1 MPIAALSRSLILA
14 LAPALLLA
22 VSLPACTTDSEKPA
36 PVAKPAPAPAP
47 APKPAPTPAPAPPPV
62 AKPVDPMVAANAL
75 YDAKKYAEAVDAFK
89 AITVAHPD
97 NGEAWFKLGYCLH
110 ATGRLDEALV
120 AHAKA
125 AEFPLYRAVA
135 LYNLGC
141 AHALKGNADAA
152 FEALNKSI
160 DSGFNVLKQLQED
173 TDLTSL
179 HADPRWATLVAR
191 LSQSKA

>member
-1 MPIAALSRSLILA
+1 MSHVFFGQHLYLSIAGNIGVGKSTLVEA
-14 LAPALLLA
+14 LAAAYGWQPYFEL
-22 VSLPACTTDSEKPA
+22 
-36 PVAKPAPAPAP
+36 VA
-47 APKPAPTPAPAPPPV
+47 
-62 AKPVDPMVAANAL
+62 D
-75 YDAKKYAEAVDAFK
+75 
-89 AITVAHPD
+89 HPD
-97 NGEAWFKLGYCLH
+97 KGEAWFKLGYCLH
-110 ATGRLDEALV
+110 ATGQLDEALV

-160 DSGFNVLKQLQED
+160 DSGFNELKLMEAD

-179 HADPRWATLVAR
+179 HADPRWAQLVAR

>member
-1 MPIAALSRSLILA
+1 MPTAVPTRSLLLA
-14 LAPALLLA
+14 FAPALLLCA
-22 VSLPACTTDSEKPA
+22 SLPACGSAESEKPA
-36 PVAKPAPAPAP
+36 PVSKPAPAPAP
-47 APKPAPTPAPAPPPV
+47 APAPKAPAPPPV

-75 YDAKKYAEAVDAFK
+75 YEAGKYAEAVEAFK
-89 AITVAHPD
+89 AITEAHPD

-110 ATGRLDEALV
+110 ASGRLDEALV

-125 AEFPLYRAVA
+125 AEFPQYRPVA

-160 DSGFNVLKQLQED
+160 DSGFDNLKQLQED

-179 HADPRWATLVAR
+179 RADPRWAPLVAR
-191 LSQSKA
+191 LSSSKA